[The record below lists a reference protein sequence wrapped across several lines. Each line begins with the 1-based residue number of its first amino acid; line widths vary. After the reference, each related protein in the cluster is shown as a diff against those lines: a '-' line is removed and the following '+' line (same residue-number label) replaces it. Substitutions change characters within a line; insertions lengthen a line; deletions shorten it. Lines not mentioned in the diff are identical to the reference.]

1 MTKDDKEIK
10 KQPEEKKPQV
20 KSGTKSS
27 CGCGCIP
34 PPIKTKQA
42 NHYQA
47 RMGVDLVQN
56 NLPPV

>member
-34 PPIKTKQA
+34 PPIKTK
-42 NHYQA
+42 
-47 RMGVDLVQN
+47 
-56 NLPPV
+56 